1 MVFEYD
7 SNKSN
12 LNRQKHGIDF
22 EKAQLLW
29 NDSRRIEI
37 EARTVGEQRILLIGE
52 IEGEIWPAIFTFRK
66 SNIRLISARKAR
78 KARIN
83 EKEIYYHSG
92 I

>member
-29 NDSRRIEI
+29 NDLRRIEI
-37 EARTVGEQRILLIGE
+37 EARTVGELRNLI
-52 IEGEIWPAIFTFRK
+52 I
-66 SNIRLISARKAR
+66 
-78 KARIN
+78 
-83 EKEIYYHSG
+83 
-92 I
+92 

>member
-29 NDSRRIEI
+29 NDLRRIEI
-37 EARTVGEQRILLIGE
+37 EARTVGELRNLIIGE
-52 IEGEIWPAIFTFRK
+52 IEGEIWSAIITLIK

-78 KARIN
+78 KN

>member
-12 LNRQKHGIDF
+12 VNRQKHGIDF

-29 NDSRRIEI
+29 NDLGRIEI
-37 EARTVGEQRILLIGE
+37 EAQTVGEQRKLLIGE
-52 IEGEIWPAIFTFRK
+52 IEGEIWSAIFTLRK
-66 SNIRLISARKAR
+66 SNIRLISVRKAR
-78 KARIN
+78 KN
-83 EKEIYYHSG
+83 EKEIYYNSG